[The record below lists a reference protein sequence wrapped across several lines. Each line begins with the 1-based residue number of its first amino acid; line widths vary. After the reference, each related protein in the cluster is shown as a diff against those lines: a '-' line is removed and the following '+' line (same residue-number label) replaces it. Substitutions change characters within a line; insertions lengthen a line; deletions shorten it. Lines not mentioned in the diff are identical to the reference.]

1 MFPKGGWMNTPQR
14 TVTARGAIALILAV
28 LLVASCQSMDAGDTK
43 KAAPRLPDV
52 REFEDVLVPREMDVN
67 RDTSFVYRGT
77 GAPMGLLRLAGSVE
91 AASLMRYFE
100 VNLPKDGWK
109 LVSRFRAP
117 QSLMVFQKA
126 ERMCIIAIEDST
138 FRTFMDIWVVPL
150 NDAVDTSIR
159 K

>member
-1 MFPKGGWMNTPQR
+1 MNTPHPA
-14 TVTARGAIALILAV
+14 VTARSIFALILCV
-28 LLVASCQSMDAGDTK
+28 LLIASCQSMDAGDTK
-43 KAAPRLPDV
+43 KAVPRLPDV
-52 REFEDVLVPREMDVN
+52 REFDDVLVPREMEVN
-67 RDTSFVYRGT
+67 RDASFVYRGT
-77 GAPMGLLRLAGSVE
+77 SLPTGLLRLAGPVE
-91 AASLMRYFE
+91 ATSLMRYFE

-109 LVSRFRAP
+109 QVSRFRAP

-150 NDAVDTSIR
+150 NDSVDTGIR